1 MEKIRV
7 HDTVRKFSKDQWDA
21 LNTEANPFVAYDFFL
36 SLEEGQCVKGQS
48 GWHPLFFCAFEN
60 ETINSAAVIYLKTDS
75 YGEFIFDWDWAR
87 AYQEHGLVYYPKM
100 TAAIPF
106 SPITAPKFLGDHK
119 QIEDELLPALWDF
132 YQKNDVSGLHFLFTD
147 TNEGKLLQKIGLIE
161 RDSFQYHWHRDHC
174 LSFDD
179 FLGTLKKNRRK
190 SIKRERREVA
200 SHEDLKLITYNGQEI
215 TTEMVSFFY
224 KCYLT
229 TIDKKWS
236 QAYLTESFFQ
246 NLIQRL
252 PQSVIL
258 VIATEAEQPV
268 ACALYL
274 KSQTTLFGRYWGAI
288 KEIPFLHF
296 ELCLY
301 QGIELTIKHGLKV
314 FEAGAQGEH
323 KRLRGFR
330 PVLTKSWH
338 HLKHPQFFPAVKD
351 FLKRERL
358 GIEQLFNDFEN
369 ESPIKKDVKD

>member
-7 HDTVRKFSKDQWDA
+7 HDSVKNFSKDQWDA
-21 LNTEANPFVAYDFFL
+21 LNMEGNPFVAYDFFL
-36 SLEEGQCVKGQS
+36 SLEEGQCVKGHI
-48 GWHPLFFCAFEN
+48 GWHPLFFCGFEN
-60 ETINSAAVIYLKTDS
+60 EKINSAVIIYLKTDS

-87 AYQEHGLVYYPKM
+87 AYQEHGLAYYPKM
-100 TAAIPF
+100 TSAIPF

-119 QIEDELLPALWDF
+119 QIQSEVLPALWDF
-132 YQKNDVSGLHFLFTD
+132 YQKNDVSGLHFLFTSAK
-147 TNEGKLLQKIGLIE
+147 EGELLQKLGLIE
-161 RDSFQYHWHRDHC
+161 RDSFQYHWHRGNC
-174 LSFDD
+174 LSFED

-200 SHEDLKLITYNGQEI
+200 SHKEIQLITYTGQEI
-215 TTEMVSFFY
+215 TSEMVSFFY

-252 PQSVIL
+252 PQFVIL

-296 ELCLY
+296 EFCLY
-301 QGIELTIKHGLKV
+301 QGIELTIKHRLKV